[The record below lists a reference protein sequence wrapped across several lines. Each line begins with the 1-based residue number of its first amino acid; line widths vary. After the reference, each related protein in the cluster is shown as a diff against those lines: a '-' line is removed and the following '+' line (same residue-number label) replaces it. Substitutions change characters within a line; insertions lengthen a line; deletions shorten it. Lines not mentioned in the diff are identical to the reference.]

1 MQDWAA
7 LTAPTP
13 EQRDPCLQR
22 AIDAYGVLELC
33 ERLAREA
40 ENAAIMVPLAK
51 TMDAWRTRLEPPS
64 VPATPPPSP
73 ASSVASSSSSSS
85 SDSDIH
91 FYRPLP
97 RGYIP
102 SYLQR
107 PDEDEKA
114 YYKRLSHT
122 QF

>member
-13 EQRDPCLQR
+13 EQRDPRLQR
-22 AIDAYGVLELC
+22 AIDAYGVLELR

-40 ENAAIMVPLAK
+40 ENAAIMLPLAE
-51 TMDAWRTRLEPPS
+51 TVGEWRTRLEPLP
-64 VPATPPPSP
+64 VTATPPPSP
-73 ASSVASSSSSSS
+73 ASSVTSSSSSSS
-85 SDSDIH
+85 SDSEIH

-97 RGYIP
+97 WGYIP
-102 SYLQR
+102 SYCQR
-107 PDEDEKA
+107 PDED
-114 YYKRLSHT
+114 YKTFCERLART

>member
-1 MQDWAA
+1 
-7 LTAPTP
+7 
-13 EQRDPCLQR
+13 
-22 AIDAYGVLELC
+22 
-33 ERLAREA
+33 
-40 ENAAIMVPLAK
+40 MVPLAE
-51 TMDAWRTRLEPPS
+51 TMDAWRTRLEPPL

-85 SDSDIH
+85 SDSEIH

-102 SYLQR
+102 SYRQR
-107 PDEDEKA
+107 PDED
-114 YYKRLSHT
+114 YKTFCERLART